1 MNYCSHCGTPVRL
14 GIPPDDNRER
24 YICDACGSIHY
35 QNPNIIAGCLPR
47 WENKILLCKRAIAP
61 QKGYWTVPAGFLENE
76 ETVEEGA
83 LRETREEANAD
94 VEIVRLL
101 TVSSIPHINQV
112 YMFFLANLKNLDFY
126 PGPESLELQLCR
138 EDEINWNNLAFS
150 SVEYALKK
158 YFLDPHNLQVHC
170 NTLQGTGHLDD

>member
-1 MNYCSHCGTPVRL
+1 L

-126 PGPESLELQLCR
+126 PGPER
-138 EDEINWNNLAFS
+138 
-150 SVEYALKK
+150 K
-158 YFLDPHNLQVHC
+158 
-170 NTLQGTGHLDD
+170 

>member
-1 MNYCSHCGTPVRL
+1 
-14 GIPPDDNRER
+14 
-24 YICDACGSIHY
+24 
-35 QNPNIIAGCLPR
+35 
-47 WENKILLCKRAIAP
+47 
-61 QKGYWTVPAGFLENE
+61 
-76 ETVEEGA
+76 VEEGA

-158 YFLDPHNLQVHC
+158 YFLDPHNLQAHC
-170 NTLQGTGHLDD
+170 NTLQGSGHLDD